1 MELELLNVP
10 EELNLS
16 FNATCLNGEVIPG
29 IKSCTGLRIGDTVS
43 NGSGI
48 FSMHPVFLHR
58 LSKRHFFLFR
68 CHSVLRLSCGAVLR
82 RRVAPLPSNLLASK
96 MPLRLRW
103 ILPVV
108 VSVRQRHKPTA
119 PSVATATGPSA
130 VVFVSVT
137 QVGWA
142 RIVSAHLKTTVH
154 LIMPTASGNQRAQSA
169 VEEAT
174 VCVDSARVIQE
185 GLVRCGE
192 STVNAMTSIVC
203 ALKELCVLVSKLSLL
218 FFFYRQILN
227 HQFNILQ

>member
-1 MELELLNVP
+1 MNVP

-16 FNATCLNGEVIPG
+16 FNATCLGAVTPG
-29 IKSCTGLRIGDTVS
+29 IKSCTGLKIGDTVS

-48 FSMHPVFLHR
+48 FSMYPAFLHR

-82 RRVAPLPSNLLASK
+82 RRVAPLPSNLSASK
-96 MPLRLRW
+96 IALRLRW

-119 PSVATATGPSA
+119 PSVAKATGPSS

-142 RIVSAHLKTTVH
+142 RIVSAHFKTTVH
-154 LIMPTASGNQRAQSA
+154 LMMPTASGNQRAKSA
-169 VEEAT
+169 VEEAA
-174 VCVDSARVIQE
+174 VCVDSARVIRM
-185 GLVRCGE
+185 GLVGCGE

-203 ALKELCVLVSKLSLL
+203 ALKELCVLVSKLLL
-218 FFFYRQILN
+218 LFFIFFFYR
-227 HQFNILQ
+227 